1 MQALAT
7 ADLQE
12 ATHEELILGL
22 LVEGGSDFVSGE
34 ALSGKLG
41 LSRTAVWKVVN
52 ALRRKGYRIEAVPSR
67 GYRLL
72 ESPDR
77 LTSLELLPLLET
89 HDLGRTVHS
98 FDEVDSTN
106 AVAFRLALE
115 GAEHGELVVAE
126 RQTGG
131 RGRRGRSWSSP
142 GGLNL
147 YASFILRPELL
158 PQRAPELTLV
168 AAVAVAESVRA
179 AGAPA
184 DIKWPNDLVVG
195 GRKICGILTELSADP
210 DRVQFVVLG
219 IGVNLNARREDFPP
233 DVAEVATSLLELT
246 GRPVPRAPFTA
257 GLCRRLE
264 EWLDVHGAEG
274 FRPVRERWRALA
286 ITLGQEVLVKAERRE
301 IRGVAVDVD
310 EDGALRVRTED
321 GTEERILAG
330 DVEQV
335 RSRVAP
341 PMPPRAW

>member
-1 MQALAT
+1 MNGEVP
-7 ADLQE
+7 E

-22 LVEGGSDFVSGE
+22 LVEGGAEFVSGE

-67 GYRLL
+67 GYRLV
-72 ESPDR
+72 EAPDR
-77 LTSLELLPLLET
+77 LTSLELLPRLET
-89 HDLGRTVHS
+89 HDLGRVVHA

-106 AVAFRLALE
+106 AVAFRLAVE

-126 RQTGG
+126 RQSQG

-168 AAVAVAESVRA
+168 AALAVAESLRA

-184 DIKWPNDLVVG
+184 DIKWPNDLLVE
-195 GRKICGILTELSADP
+195 GRKISGILTELSADP

-219 IGVNLNARREDFPP
+219 VGVNLNARLADFPP
-233 DVAEVATSLLELT
+233 DVQEVATSLLEVT
-246 GRPVPRAPFTA
+246 GRPVARAAFTA

-264 EWLDVHGAEG
+264 DWLDVHASEG
-274 FRPVRERWRALA
+274 FRPVRERWRALSS
-286 ITLGQEVLVKAERRE
+286 TLGQEVLVKAERRE

-310 EDGALRVRTED
+310 EDGALRVRTEE
-321 GTEERILAG
+321 GTEERVLAG

-335 RSRVAP
+335 RPRLAP
-341 PMPPRAW
+341 PPPPRAW